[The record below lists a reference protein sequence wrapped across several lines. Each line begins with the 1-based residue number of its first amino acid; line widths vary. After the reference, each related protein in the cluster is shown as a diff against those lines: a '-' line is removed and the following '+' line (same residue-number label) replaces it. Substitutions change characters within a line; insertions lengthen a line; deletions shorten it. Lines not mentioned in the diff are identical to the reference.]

1 MKIIDL
7 LVKPLAVIIVTTSSV
22 ALISGC
28 GGSSSSGSI
37 SNPDPVTST
46 SYAGPGSRWDVTLA
60 SDNTFTIT
68 MAESVTT
75 PVVMTITGDYTALAS
90 GLLKLT
96 VGTVA
101 ADTGVDAPSV
111 GDAAFALNV
120 PGYTFV
126 LKPLD
131 SVDDQIIPMV
141 AGGECPTTDL
151 DANWV
156 MVKIEAG
163 ADASGSTE
171 GFYGTFNFDVS
182 TGTPSLPSMYALDQT
197 SLVADAMTAETCA
210 DGIMQV
216 DGETEMYLTSNGGAI
231 VRIGLN
237 TPNDDTDDNFI
248 FGFGQETL
256 GNISVVAGEYAGLLF
271 DGSQVSGSQISP
283 VSVSCTANGSCTGNL
298 VTDIEANTLSAD
310 TVTINL
316 ASADNPSDGFIT
328 GTIAVSAPGSIMG
341 NMACMAN
348 IDAQGTG
355 KNIMSC
361 VGQSPGDATQM
372 FNILL
377 VSK

>member
-1 MKIIDL
+1 MKIRDL
-7 LVKPLAVIIVTTSSV
+7 LVKPLAITVITVSSA
-22 ALISGC
+22 ALISC
-28 GGSSSSGSI
+28 GGGSSGSI
-37 SNPDPVTST
+37 GPVSDPVTSS
-46 SYAGPGSRWDVTLA
+46 SYAGPGSRWDVTLS

-68 MAESVTT
+68 MAESVST
-75 PVVMTITGDYTALAS
+75 PVIMTITGDYTTLSS
-90 GLLKLT
+90 GFLKLT

-101 ADTGVDAPSV
+101 ADAGVGAPSV
-111 GDAAFALNV
+111 GDAAYALNV

-131 SVDDQIIPMV
+131 SADDQIIPMV
-141 AGGECPTTDL
+141 TGGECPTTDL

-156 MVKIEAG
+156 MVKIETG

-171 GFYGTFNFDVS
+171 GFYGTFNFDMAA
-182 TGTPSLPSMYALDQT
+182 GTPSLPSMYALDQT
-197 SLVADAMTAETCA
+197 SLVAGPMTGGTCA
-210 DGIMQV
+210 DGIMLV

-237 TPNDDTDDNFI
+237 TPDDDTDDNFI
-248 FGFGQETL
+248 FGFAPESL
-256 GNISVVAGEYAGLLF
+256 GSISNMAGDYAGLLF
-271 DGSQVSGSQISP
+271 DGSQVSGSQITP
-283 VSVSCTANGSCTGNL
+283 VSVSCTANGNCTGNM
-298 VTDIEANTLSAD
+298 VTDIETNTLSDD

-316 ASADNPSDGFIT
+316 VTVDNPSDGFIT

-361 VGQSPGDATQM
+361 VGQSPGDAAQM
-372 FNILL
+372 FNVLL